1 MAWERH
7 RRDFVERK
15 YVDLEHLRSRD
26 RMSAVDDAA
35 SIGNSDHARRGRFR
49 DVVDAD
55 QSRHLDMHTDLFQT
69 LARCCGRG
77 ILVVVDKYAP

>member
-1 MAWERH
+1 MAWESH

-15 YVDLEHLRSRD
+15 YVHLEH

-35 SIGNSDHARRGRFR
+35 SIGDSDHARRGRFR

-69 LARCCGRG
+69 LASGCGRG
-77 ILVVVDKYAP
+77 ILVVVDKSAR